1 MRKPMAAANWKMNKN
16 SEETRQFLQEYMTQ
30 ASDLSGAEVVICP
43 PFTLLAILQQ
53 ELGSPNAPAW
63 GGQNCFWEDKGA
75 YTGEVSAPMLKELGC
90 SYVIIGHSE
99 RRIIMGETDEQINQ
113 KLKAVLNHGMV
124 PILCVGETLQQ
135 RENNA
140 ALSIVKNQLDK
151 NLKDLAVQP
160 GQLVIAYEPVW
171 AIGTGVNASS
181 DDAQEM
187 IAYIRS
193 RMRELFN
200 DDLAASTRVLYGGSV
215 RDDNIAELM
224 AKPDIDGA
232 LIGGASLEADSL
244 IRIARIIADG

>member
-1 MRKPMAAANWKMNKN
+1 MRKPMAAANWKMNKI

-43 PFTLLAILQQ
+43 PFTLLAMLQQ
-53 ELGSPNAPAW
+53 ELASPNAPAW

-99 RRIIMGETDEQINQ
+99 RRIIMGETEGQINQ

-187 IAYIRS
+187 IACIRS
-193 RMRELFN
+193 RLRELFN
-200 DDLAASTRVLYGGSV
+200 DDLANSTRILYGGSV

-244 IRIARIIADG
+244 VRIARIIANG